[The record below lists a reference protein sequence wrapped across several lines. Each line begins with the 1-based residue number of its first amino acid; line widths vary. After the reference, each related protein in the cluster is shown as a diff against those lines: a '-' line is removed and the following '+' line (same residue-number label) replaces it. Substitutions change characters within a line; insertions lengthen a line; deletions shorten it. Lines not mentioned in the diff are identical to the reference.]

1 MPSVLGW
8 VRVRWAGGIALAGFV
23 LFWCYLLQSRA
34 NGVDSDAAA
43 FALQAS
49 DMLHGNVLL
58 HGWTGADVSFYTTEV
73 PEYAVVEAIRGLR
86 PDDVHVCAALT
97 YTLLVLLTALVAR
110 GSARGREGIVRAL
123 LAGGIMV
130 APQAGLGTNTL
141 LESPDH
147 TGTGVPVMLILLL
160 LDRLRPRWYL
170 PVVVLV
176 LLAWVQMADPLA
188 TVAAAVPVAAVSLVR
203 AGVRLVRR
211 TWSAEPAWY
220 ELSLAAA
227 ALVSIPV
234 AHRALTAITVHGGIL
249 GQPLPGSTFA
259 PLSALPHQLRVMGL
273 CLLILFG
280 ADPVG
285 QAGVSLAIVLL
296 HLVGLIL
303 GGLGL
308 VAGIWLF
315 LGRTDRAGRSDRVTQ
330 MLVAATLATLAAG
343 WLGTHVTSGFSAHE
357 IAVVLPLAAAL
368 AGRTLGSVGHGWVAD
383 AEVASVLGLVLA
395 GYLAGL
401 GLAASAPAAPAA
413 NAGLSHWL
421 LAHHLHQGLS
431 GYWQADS
438 VVLDSG
444 GQVILA
450 PIYGGAPYFWETK
463 DAWYEP
469 ADSYANFVVSVTSPA
484 SAAVFTRPA
493 VMLRVF
499 GTPAQTFRFQQ
510 YVIMVWH
517 KNILDDLE
525 VTPQTSLRA
534 TAQSGSVPGKLNVA
548 TSAGSWN
555 STTREMPVT
564 VAASTTTPLAR
575 STPPASR

>member
-1 MPSVLGW
+1 VCSVVW
-8 VRVRWAGGIALAGFV
+8 RARIYWAGGVVLAGVV

-43 FALQAS
+43 FALQAW

-73 PEYAVVEAIRGLR
+73 PENAVVEAIRGLR

-97 YTLLVLLTALVAR
+97 YTLLVLLTALVAK
-110 GSARGREGIVRAL
+110 GSARGREGVVRAL
-123 LAGGIMV
+123 LAGGIMI
-130 APQAGLGTNTL
+130 APQVGLGTNTL

-160 LDRLRPRWYL
+160 LDRFRPRWYL

-176 LLAWVQMADPLA
+176 LLVWVQMADPLA
-188 TVAAAVPVAAVSLVR
+188 TVAAALPIAAVSLVR
-203 AGVRLVRR
+203 AGIRLVRR
-211 TWSAEPAWY
+211 TWSADPAWY
-220 ELSLAAA
+220 ELSLAVAA
-227 ALVSIPV
+227 VVSIPV
-234 AHRALTAITVHGGIL
+234 AHKALTAITMHGGFV
-249 GQPLPGSTFA
+249 GQPLPGNTFA
-259 PLSALPHQLRVMGL
+259 QLSALPHQLRVMGL

-280 ADPVG
+280 ADPVR
-285 QAGVSLAIVLL
+285 QSGVSLAFALL

-315 LGRTDRAGRSDRVTQ
+315 FGRADRSGRSDRVTQ
-330 MLVAATLATLAAG
+330 MLVAATLATLTAG

-357 IAVVLPLAAAL
+357 IAPVLPLAAAL
-368 AGRTLGSVGHGWVAD
+368 AGRTLGGIGHGWVAD

-401 GLAASAPAAPAA
+401 GLAASAPAVPAA
-413 NAGLSHWL
+413 NVGLSDWL
-421 LAHHLHQGLS
+421 LAHHLYQGLS

-438 VVLDSG
+438 VILDSG

-463 DAWYEP
+463 AAWYEP
-469 ADSYANFVVSVTSPA
+469 DESYANFVVSVTSPA
-484 SAAVFTRPA
+484 SQAVFTRPV
-493 VMLRVF
+493 VMRRVF
-499 GTPAQTFRFQQ
+499 GVPAETFRFQQ
-510 YVIMVWH
+510 YVIMVWD
-517 KNILDDLE
+517 KNILADLE
-525 VTPQTSLRA
+525 VTPETS
-534 TAQSGSVPGKLNVA
+534 
-548 TSAGSWN
+548 
-555 STTREMPVT
+555 
-564 VAASTTTPLAR
+564 
-575 STPPASR
+575 